1 MHDQSKGT
9 LYLIMEYFEGDTIEE
24 YVTKFENKLKKS
36 PKSPSKHDLMK
47 LGDKLNPQKIQQQKS
62 VHLIKEELI

>member
-1 MHDQSKGT
+1 MNHNGIIKMYDNMHDQSKGT

-47 LGDKLNPQKIQQQKS
+47 LGDKLNP
-62 VHLIKEELI
+62 